1 MEPFVS
7 INQIERAANSDLYI
21 TALYAKCTPKER
33 RELWSSLELTNL
45 QVNGPW
51 CIGGDFNVILD
62 PDEKKGG
69 RPHRMNKSLE
79 FSTCI
84 DNCGMMD
91 LDFVGPKYTWCS
103 NWEARRRIWK
113 RLDRVVEEVW
123 RNHVNGNPLW
133 RLQQKLKMLSRR
145 LTQWSKE
152 DIGNVFDQV
161 HYWENKMKDLEQSD
175 LKNNND
181 ITRTEL
187 NKGQA
192 EYIRWMGMQDD
203 ILKQKARVNWFEEGD
218 ANTKYFHSTIRDRRR
233 RLQIQKIKDHRG
245 HWIEGDSNIGK
256 TVVLH
261 FQQFFNINH
270 HFNDQNIINGIPQ
283 CVIGDDNEILTATPD
298 TEEIRDDVF
307 NMSST
312 SATGPEGYSGKFF
325 QTCWDIIKEDITDF
339 VQAVFN
345 CRRLTKFFSHTCLV
359 LIPKVDSPSSFS
371 NLRPISLSK
380 FTAKIISKILS
391 RRLNPILGK
400 LISENQSGFVKGRLI
415 TENILQAQEIAQGVN
430 KKNRGGN
437 VIIKLDMAKA
447 YDRISWTFLM
457 AVMRKFGYSEN
468 WIDIIW
474 GLLQGI

>member
-1 MEPFVS
+1 MWSGNNMTIVLS
-7 INQIERAANSDLYI
+7 I
-21 TALYAKCTPKER
+21 TTLYAKCTPKER

-113 RLDRVVEEVW
+113 RLDRVFINDEWIGSYHRPILIQCHDTNQQGPKYFKFLNFWTNQPSFLQVVEEVW

-339 VQAVFN
+339 VQALQAATFCSCFPAVEF
-345 CRRLTKFFSHTCLV
+345 TCTSVRETPRDQVPKLV
-359 LIPKVDSPSSFS
+359 LV
-371 NLRPISLSK
+371 
-380 FTAKIISKILS
+380 
-391 RRLNPILGK
+391 NP
-400 LISENQSGFVKGRLI
+400 
-415 TENILQAQEIAQGVN
+415 
-430 KKNRGGN
+430 
-437 VIIKLDMAKA
+437 KA
-447 YDRISWTFLM
+447 YCLDYLESI
-457 AVMRKFGYSEN
+457 AE
-468 WIDIIW
+468 
-474 GLLQGI
+474 